1 MPLKNQSYKSRK
13 HPSFNRASKAQ
24 RLRRIEEK
32 RLAYNGSSFKNN
44 TIAPINEPDLFASL
58 LRSGSSAGTPELKPT
73 MQHHVDHEFVTMN
86 CVLPTVTSYIFS
98 NRIP

>member
-32 RLAYNGSSFKNN
+32 RLTYNDSSFENN
-44 TIAPINEPDLFASL
+44 TIAPINEPDLFARCEVAVQTDPS
-58 LRSGSSAGTPELKPT
+58 EDI
-73 MQHHVDHEFVTMN
+73 VHEDVTHQNNAM
-86 CVLPTVTSYIFS
+86 
-98 NRIP
+98 

>member
-13 HPSFNRASKAQ
+13 HPSFNRASKSQ

-32 RLAYNGSSFKNN
+32 RLAYNDSSFENN
-44 TIAPINEPDLFASL
+44 TIAPINEPDLFASRVTRIETDDATPR
-58 LRSGSSAGTPELKPT
+58 RSRVRNHEL
-73 MQHHVDHEFVTMN
+73 
-86 CVLPTVTSYIFS
+86 LPTVTFYIFS

>member
-32 RLAYNGSSFKNN
+32 RLAYNGSSFENN
-44 TIAPINEPDLFASL
+44 AIVPINEPDLFARFEVAVQTDPS
-58 LRSGSSAGTPELKPT
+58 EDI
-73 MQHHVDHEFVTMN
+73 VHEDVTHQNNAM
-86 CVLPTVTSYIFS
+86 
-98 NRIP
+98 